1 MLLALTLV
9 LEQLQLH
16 LYKNNISKFVYA
28 NNDIEHYS
36 SILIDFIAIKKRRL
50 LAMLNNKEKNS
61 SIQCTVD
68 DCKYHASSADYCT
81 LSSIRVSKTG
91 DNPRNSHDTECDS
104 FIAKTDKFF

>member
-1 MLLALTLV
+1 M
-9 LEQLQLH
+9 
-16 LYKNNISKFVYA
+16 
-28 NNDIEHYS
+28 
-36 SILIDFIAIKKRRL
+36 
-50 LAMLNNKEKNS
+50 MNNKEKNS

-81 LSSIRVSKTG
+81 LSSIRVAKTG